1 MGILI
6 KEESWTGSA
15 EALAKLVR
23 FWLRKKN
30 IGDTGFEPNERLVRD
45 YVAKNILSR
54 PERSGKEAIYGFKQL
69 VQFIACRA
77 MIEDGWPLS
86 KISEDFQISSIYEII
101 NLIPGESIENDSLS
115 LISEFKSESR
125 RPELDLDLNE
135 KSSLNMSISSP
146 KPNLSHNTSFM
157 KRNREDY
164 ETKSDVSEILKR
176 IGSDFGN
183 VIKEDFTA
191 YQLASW
197 LILLMDKDK
206 AKGITRRQAED
217 IGRGITAALLNKNSL
232 TKNDREIYTQ
242 QMRELSSLED
252 EIIKTNHEKNQIQ
265 EDQIKMVSELNETKN
280 EYLKQLEELKSE
292 IKSML
297 DIKDKIKQ
305 ELEKK

>member
-1 MGILI
+1 
-6 KEESWTGSA
+6 
-15 EALAKLVR
+15 
-23 FWLRKKN
+23 
-30 IGDTGFEPNERLVRD
+30 
-45 YVAKNILSR
+45 
-54 PERSGKEAIYGFKQL
+54 
-69 VQFIACRA
+69 
-77 MIEDGWPLS
+77 
-86 KISEDFQISSIYEII
+86 
-101 NLIPGESIENDSLS
+101 
-115 LISEFKSESR
+115 
-125 RPELDLDLNE
+125 
-135 KSSLNMSISSP
+135 MSISSP

-265 EDQIKMVSELNETKN
+265 EDQMKMVSELNETKN

-292 IKSML
+292 IKSMQ